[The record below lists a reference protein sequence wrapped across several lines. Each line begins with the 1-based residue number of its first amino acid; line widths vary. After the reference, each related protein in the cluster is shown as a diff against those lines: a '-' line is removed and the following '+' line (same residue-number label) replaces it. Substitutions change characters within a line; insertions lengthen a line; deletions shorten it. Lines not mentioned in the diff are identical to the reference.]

1 MRELLE
7 DGLLQDSEV
16 VTIWKAAPKAG
27 AGGDRVDFRGFCQAF
42 ARVDALFEEEEDNE
56 ATAAEAA
63 APAAAAPAAGP
74 TRGNGGNDDGVTV
87 ASEAGDTAAASFVEL
102 AGSSEGVVGLTEL
115 LR

>member
-16 VTIWKAAPKAG
+16 VAIWKAAPKAG

-56 ATAAEAA
+56 ATAGEAA
-63 APAAAAPAAGP
+63 APAPAPAAGP